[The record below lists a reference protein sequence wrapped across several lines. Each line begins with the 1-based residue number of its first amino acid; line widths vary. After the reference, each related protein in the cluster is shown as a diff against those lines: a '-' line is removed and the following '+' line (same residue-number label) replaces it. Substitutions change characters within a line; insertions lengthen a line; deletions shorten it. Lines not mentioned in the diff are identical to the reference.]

1 MLQEYAD
8 LSPVDPVNYLER
20 KCRRRKPATATS
32 SQLSIRSDQK
42 RRPTPVITWL
52 REKLPS

>member
-1 MLQEYAD
+1 MLKEYPD
-8 LSPVDPVNYLER
+8 LLPVAPVNYPELKR
-20 KCRRRKPATATS
+20 TRRKPVMLTS

-52 REKLPS
+52 REKLLS